1 MIQELQTFTK
11 ARFRP
16 TLYYRCYRHCLHIKI
31 TQARGMLYN
40 MKHIRYALRPVYS
53 DTLNLTQLNLC
64 RVELS

>member
-1 MIQELQTFTK
+1 
-11 ARFRP
+11 
-16 TLYYRCYRHCLHIKI
+16 
-31 TQARGMLYN
+31 MLYN